1 MSLAMISHSACQLH
15 DMGAGHPEQPA
26 RLAAIES
33 QFHERTASDDLQFYQ
48 SPRATLE
55 QLSRVHALD
64 YIQSLR
70 AASPDTGLLA
80 IDADTFMG
88 PGTWEAAL
96 RSAGA
101 VVMATDLVM
110 TGDVEHAFC
119 NTRPPG
125 HHAEYDRAM
134 GFCFFNNVAVGAAH
148 ALEHHAV
155 ERVAIIDFDVHFGNG
170 TADIA
175 RRDPRM
181 LLCSLYQHPLYPGQ
195 NPPTVPGREIN
206 CPLPAGSDGRDLR
219 ALVEA
224 DWLPA
229 LRDFQPRL
237 LYLSAGFDAAA
248 GDPLAGLQ
256 FTADDYAWL
265 TQQLCAFADQHC
277 DNRVIS
283 ALEGGYDLDLLSACA
298 GAHIEVL
305 MKA

>member
-1 MSLAMISHSACQLH
+1 
-15 DMGAGHPEQPA
+15 MG
-26 RLAAIES
+26 
-33 QFHERTASDDLQFYQ
+33 FYEA
-48 SPRATLE
+48 PRATAE
-55 QLSRVHALD
+55 QLSRVHSPD
-64 YIQSLR
+64 YIRTLH
-70 AASPDTGLLA
+70 AASPATGLVA
-80 IDADTFMG
+80 IDADTLMG
-88 PGTWEAAL
+88 PDTWEAAL

-101 VVMATDLVM
+101 LILATDLVM
-110 TGDVEHAFC
+110 TGEVKRAFC

-125 HHAEYDRAM
+125 HHAEHDRAM

-148 ALEHHAV
+148 ALEHHAL
-155 ERVAIIDFDVHFGNG
+155 ERVAIVDFDVHFGNG

-219 ALVEA
+219 ALV
-224 DWLPA
+224 DSHWLPA
-229 LRDFQPRL
+229 LHDFQPRL

-256 FTADDYAWL
+256 FMPEDYAWL

-277 DNRVIS
+277 DGRVIS
-283 ALEGGYDLDLLSACA
+283 ALEGGYDLGLLSACA
-298 GAHIEVL
+298 GMHIDTL
-305 MKA
+305 MKS